1 MALPEAT
8 YMVKVEP
15 LSIWISL
22 SAAKVIRPERVLSSA
37 VFLITPLFEIPVPL
51 MVIASATVMSLLT
64 CKAAPEA
71 TVVAPAVVPSALL
84 WVMLKTPALMVVAP
98 V

>member
-8 YMVKVEP
+8 FMVKVEP

-37 VFLITPLFEIPVPL
+37 VFLIAPFEEIPVPL
-51 MVIASATVMSLLT
+51 MVMASATVMSLLK
-64 CKAAPEA
+64 CNAAPEVM
-71 TVVAPAVVPSALL
+71 VVAPAVVPSALL
-84 WVMLKTPALMVVAP
+84 WVMLKTPALMVVLP